1 MITSQGAFT
10 MQLQLKNHTQST
22 LVPNRFIES
31 CIGAPE
37 KYIETYLLGLLYSSA
52 GSIDSE
58 LLCARL
64 GVSMAEITDAMEYWQ
79 KKGFA
84 RIINTREFCFEF
96 GDFMPTRSGDALYTE
111 RDYNK
116 ALQELFGARQLS
128 PHDYLR
134 IYDYTDTFG
143 LPKAVVLK
151 LAQYCISLKGRR
163 VSIAYM
169 DKVAQTWAEEHIDTP
184 EKALDKLES
193 HKAAASGVQRVLA
206 QLGLSGRGP
215 TQDEYALFLKW
226 ADEWGFTL
234 DAILTACAHTT
245 SAREPSMKYLDRI
258 LERLK
263 NQNCITSR
271 TISEAAEQNDSSSRT
286 MKDLMRM
293 LGEPN
298 QQPSFEHESLY
309 QKWTSV
315 YGFDTDMLLLAAR
328 QPGVAGRKPFIN
340 LDTVL
345 TDWYNNRILTPDEAQ
360 DHMAA
365 QAELNKRLIAV
376 FDAAGITRGVT
387 EASRKLYARWH
398 EAWGISHDAILL
410 AAEVSSIAENPYRYL
425 GTILS
430 NWHTAGVRTL
440 ADAQNETRK
449 RSNGSQNAAAK
460 PVYYERP
467 TENYDHLAINF
478 FEDEGA

>member
-1 MITSQGAFT
+1 
-10 MQLQLKNHTQST
+10 MQLQLKNHMQST

-37 KYIETYLLGLLYSSA
+37 KYTEAYLLGLLYASA

-58 LLCARL
+58 LMCARL
-64 GVSMAEITDAMEYWQ
+64 GMSMAEVTDAMEYWQ

-84 RIINTREFCFEF
+84 RIINTKDFCLEF
-96 GDFMPTRSGDALYTE
+96 GDFMPSRSSDMLYTE
-111 RDYNK
+111 RDYNR

-151 LAQYCISLKGRR
+151 LAEYCISLKGRR
-163 VSIAYM
+163 VSVAYM
-169 DKVAQTWAEEHIDTP
+169 DKVAQTWADEHIDTP
-184 EKALDKLES
+184 EKAQDRLEAQR
-193 HKAAASGVQRVLA
+193 AAASGVQRVLA

-215 TQDEYALFLKW
+215 TQDEFALYLKW
-226 ADEWGFTL
+226 TAEWGFTL
-234 DAILTACAHTT
+234 DAVLTACAHTT
-245 SAREPSMKYLDRI
+245 AAREPSMKYLDRI

-263 NQNCITSR
+263 DKSCVTSR
-271 TISEAAEQNDSSSRT
+271 TISEAAAQSEAASRT
-286 MKDLMRM
+286 LKELMHT
-293 LGEPN
+293 LGEPS
-298 QQPSFEHESLY
+298 QKPSFELESLY
-309 QKWTSV
+309 QKWTGV
-315 YGFDTDMLLLAAR
+315 YGFDADMLLMAAR
-328 QPGVAGRKPFIN
+328 QPGIAGRRPFVA
-340 LDTVL
+340 LDAVL
-345 TDWYNNRILTPDEAQ
+345 TDWYNNRILSPAEAAR
-360 DHMAA
+360 HMAA
-365 QAELNKRLIAV
+365 QAELDKRLMAV

-398 EAWGISHDAILL
+398 EAWGIPHDAILL
-410 AAEVSSIAENPYRYL
+410 AAEVSSVADNPYRYL

-430 NWHTAGVRTL
+430 NWHAAGVKTL
-440 ADAQNETRK
+440 ADAQRETKK
-449 RSNGSQNAAAK
+449 RDNGRNHNGDAK
-460 PVYYERP
+460 PDYYERP